1 MSFQHIISYMELYSN
16 IRQKCFTVIFFF
28 GGEELSLFPPP
39 SHGPVVGPASPT
51 SCYLL
56 WKQGNREERRNLE
69 VTLDKLCVPDTP
81 LLFRSWC
88 TCSWG
93 WIATLLPSFL
103 PSFLCGLQNN
113 LPENLYPDALQLERN
128 TSIAT
133 SVFEASIPTFR
144 HAHESQFFQQI

>member
-1 MSFQHIISYMELYSN
+1 MVAYMSFQHIISYMELYSN

-88 TCSWG
+88 TCPG
-93 WIATLLPSFL
+93 AGLLLCFL
-103 PSFLCGLQNN
+103 PSFLLLSVAYRITYQKIFI
-113 LPENLYPDALQLERN
+113 LTLYSLRETPA
-128 TSIAT
+128 
-133 SVFEASIPTFR
+133 
-144 HAHESQFFQQI
+144 